1 MHIKSLTALLTLL
14 LVTTSVYS
22 AQSRPNIVV
31 ILSDDAGYTDLGSF
45 GGEID
50 TPNLDALAEKGL
62 KLSNFYSNAR
72 CSPTRATLLSGVDA
86 VHEPSCNEAF
96 VNGILCIIVAAG
108 ETNLF
113 APRIFEKNIRY
124 ENIHNIR
131 PENYELL
138 VADIKDRTGLD
149 VKSIEILNIDFLS
162 DIANLKVLHGESK

>member
-31 ILSDDAGYTDLGSF
+31 ILSDDAGYTDLGSY

-86 VHEPSCNEAF
+86 AHVGFGGGVVGGRETCF
-96 VNGILCIIVAAG
+96 FTLVILSPIIKIMKKQSL
-108 ETNLF
+108 T
-113 APRIFEKNIRY
+113 
-124 ENIHNIR
+124 
-131 PENYELL
+131 
-138 VADIKDRTGLD
+138 TT
-149 VKSIEILNIDFLS
+149 
-162 DIANLKVLHGESK
+162 ANTL